1 MASTR
6 AGRVQLNVGGT
17 CMTTALTTLEA
28 RSSYFRSMFSRWST
42 ADAEDEIFL
51 DCDADAFRVLL
62 SYMRSGV
69 ILLPKTD
76 ADLCSRVLLQAEFL
90 GMDELLWEVKGV
102 ALKHTQ
108 RGGHSRTT
116 GGELAAEESSPA
128 DRAAA
133 FDAAF
138 GSLHAALI
146 SGVLP
151 DRYWGPPTAPALR
164 TIKQLLPATDFD
176 VAFGDGQFSEEELYK
191 PYERSG
197 ECQPAVCLALVEQ
210 PDGTTVVDALC
221 QPSFWESDPA
231 TRSMLQLASDVA
243 RDGPWDHWVL
253 RPQLRMVPLPKSA
266 VGNIAGV
273 GGDSERVEGTQ
284 EFLSVPF
291 ACMAKD
297 GHGPMRFYGATG
309 GRDGEEVRLR
319 NVSTSIDFHKHLFNS
334 LSLSSNPVNLNQAAK
349 PADTNGPAAA
359 SAPPT

>member
-1 MASTR
+1 MASSSR
-6 AGRVQLNVGGT
+6 SGSGRVQLNVGGT

-42 ADAEDEIFL
+42 ADEHDEIFL

-69 ILLPKTD
+69 VLLPKTD
-76 ADLCSRVLLQAEFL
+76 PDLCSRVLLQAEFL
-90 GMDELLWEVKGV
+90 GMDEFLWEVKGV
-102 ALKHTQ
+102 ALQHTH
-108 RGGHSRTT
+108 RGGHSRTPS
-116 GGELAAEESSPA
+116 GELASKESSPA
-128 DRAAA
+128 ERAAA

-151 DRYWGPPTAPALR
+151 DRYFGPPQPPARR

-221 QPSFWESDPA
+221 QPSFWDSDPA

-253 RPQLRMVPLPKSA
+253 RPQLRMMPLPKGA
-266 VGNIAGV
+266 VGSI
-273 GGDSERVEGTQ
+273 GGDSERAEGQQ

-334 LSLSSNPVNLNQAAK
+334 LSLSSNPANPNPANK
-349 PADTNGPAAA
+349 PADNNGPAAA
-359 SAPPT
+359 STPR